1 MHNVHRRWTRTSN
14 NLGTCLGDEHHV
26 ITLLDPLFRWEPVAK
41 LFRDDSYL
49 QTMLDFEAALA
60 RAEASS
66 GIIPASAANAIA
78 AKCRVELFDKQK
90 LAEAAS
96 LAGNLAIPLVKQL
109 KALVSA
115 DDDNKDA
122 AAFVHW
128 GATSQDAID
137 TALVLQLREALPLIS
152 GDLVNLC
159 ARLAKMADQHR
170 LTPIVA
176 RTWMQHAI
184 PTTLGIKFAG
194 WLDALGRHRERFR
207 EMQNRCL
214 VLQFG
219 GAAGTLAAL
228 GSQGGVIAKHLSEQL
243 KLPLPQI
250 PWHSHGD
257 RLSEI
262 ATTLGLLTSTLGK
275 IARDIS
281 LHTQTEIDE
290 LREPAEE
297 GRGRSSSMPHKRNP
311 VACATILAAAIRVPG
326 LVSTMLSAMVQEDER
341 GLGGWHTEWETLPE
355 IVCLTAGAMHHLA
368 AMVPRLEIDVKRM
381 RENLELTKGLI
392 FAEAIAAALGEKI
405 SRSHAREL
413 IDAASER
420 AITEKRHLRDVIND
434 DQKIAKH
441 LSPQQLDKLFDPR
454 NYTGTAS
461 EFIDRVIE
469 NYKPHKKF

>member
-1 MHNVHRRWTRTSN
+1 MHHVHRRRTRTSN
-14 NLGTCLGDEHHV
+14 NFGTCIGDEHHV
-26 ITLLDPLFRWEPVAK
+26 MNLLDPLFRWEPVAK

-60 RAEASS
+60 HAEASS
-66 GIIPASAANAIA
+66 GIIPSSAATTIA
-78 AKCRVELFDKQK
+78 AKCRVEFFDKQK

-96 LAGNLAIPLVKQL
+96 LAGNVAIPLIKQL
-109 KALVSA
+109 KALVAA
-115 DDDNKDA
+115 DDKDA
-122 AAFVHW
+122 ADFVHW

-152 GDLVNLC
+152 GDLDNLC

-176 RTWMQHAI
+176 RTWMQHAV

-194 WLDALGRHRERFR
+194 WLDALIRHRERFS

-228 GSQGGVIAKHLSEQL
+228 GSQGEVIATHLSAKL
-243 KLPLPQI
+243 NLPLPQI
-250 PWHSHGD
+250 PWHSHRD
-257 RLSEI
+257 RFCEV
-262 ATTLGLLTSTLGK
+262 ATTLALLTGTLGK

-281 LHTQTEIDE
+281 LHMQTEIDE

-297 GRGRSSSMPHKRNP
+297 GRGGSSTMPHKRNP
-311 VACATILAAAIRVPG
+311 VACAIILATAIRVPG
-326 LVSTMLSAMVQEDER
+326 LVTTMLSAMVQEDER
-341 GLGGWHTEWETLPE
+341 GLGGWHAEWQTLPE
-355 IVCLTAGAMHHLA
+355 IVCLTAGAMHHLSIL
-368 AMVPRLEIDVKRM
+368 VPRLEIDVKRM

-392 FAEAIAAALGEKI
+392 FAEAITAALGETNG
-405 SRSHAREL
+405 RSQAREL

-420 AITEKRHLRDVIND
+420 AIKEKRHLRDVIND

-441 LSPQQLDKLFDPR
+441 LSSDQLDKLFDPR
-454 NYTGTAS
+454 NYIGTPNK
-461 EFIDRVIE
+461 FIDHIIE
-469 NYKPHKKF
+469 NYKSHKPS